1 MLVDIIY
8 ISETDRNVNP
18 ICLYYHVIYLCWNRV
33 NKPNDFYLSRY
44 LLNTDTIVT
53 IQVVMFEDKVQY
65 WDDLK
70 LDRLNKQSLA
80 ANI

>member
-1 MLVDIIY
+1 
-8 ISETDRNVNP
+8 
-18 ICLYYHVIYLCWNRV
+18 V